1 LQITKRIRFEIFKR
15 DRFSC
20 QYCGRCSPNV
30 ELHLEHKLPISAGGK
45 DELQN
50 LITACVDCNLGKLDV
65 PLEMQT
71 IERYSKNPN
80 IQYKSY
86 NNTRFNVKVRID
98 PKQLEWIRE
107 NKGTYKTLAG
117 KLDEIINFYK
127 KNNTL

>member
-1 LQITKRIRFEIFKR
+1 
-15 DRFSC
+15 
-20 QYCGRCSPNV
+20 
-30 ELHLEHKLPISAGGK
+30 
-45 DELQN
+45 
-50 LITACVDCNLGKLDV
+50 
-65 PLEMQT
+65 MQT